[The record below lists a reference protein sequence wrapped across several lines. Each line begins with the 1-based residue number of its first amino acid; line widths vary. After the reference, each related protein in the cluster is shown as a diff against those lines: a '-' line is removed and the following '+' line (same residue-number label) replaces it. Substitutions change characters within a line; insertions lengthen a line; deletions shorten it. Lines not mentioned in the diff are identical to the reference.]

1 MVLKKKKEGSILSF
15 LVVSFASFFA
25 VFMLIISLFSF
36 YQVKHQ
42 NDALFDYQLKTAAQV
57 IETVLKIYPLEDD
70 ENTTHM
76 IVDKISTS
84 FLNIKNYNESVGFTV
99 YDRKNQQL
107 ILKTSN
113 LPIFHKDY
121 EGITSTTGF
130 EWLYTDEDGN
140 QKHWYTYNLKTDNG
154 TFITVFANNAIKDR
168 ISRQIILK
176 FAILLASTY
185 VLLIAFTYYILHT
198 ALLPLKRI
206 NKRV

>member
-84 FLNIKNYNESVGFTV
+84 FLNI
-99 YDRKNQQL
+99 
-107 ILKTSN
+107 
-113 LPIFHKDY
+113 
-121 EGITSTTGF
+121 
-130 EWLYTDEDGN
+130 
-140 QKHWYTYNLKTDNG
+140 
-154 TFITVFANNAIKDR
+154 
-168 ISRQIILK
+168 
-176 FAILLASTY
+176 
-185 VLLIAFTYYILHT
+185 
-198 ALLPLKRI
+198 
-206 NKRV
+206 NKRVKEKFKYKK